1 MQDSTEKAV
10 GLTRFLSGS
19 LPSSFRIFISI
30 VLLSFFVGIIASL
43 LSGIS
48 LYVSVARGGA
58 DGLFII
64 GVPAVLSSAICFL
77 MRRKIRFKKI
87 LFVSFVSSM
96 IYSLFYVAARLI
108 DANKISIVSSFNVML
123 VGNAIV
129 FALWFSVTYILFNIR
144 KSSLFFGI
152 VQPTLNIVFFM
163 AYGPIAS
170 PATAPEIV
178 LLKLYLASAIFLL
191 AVYVM
196 FWLVNA
202 PIKRTFGVSGVD
214 AGSLFLA
221 QWFERSKKLE
231 DIFDEVGV
239 EIDTLLGV
247 MAFKAKDKMKCI
259 FLIPY
264 VHFGPFG
271 NLGGSEFPFL
281 LSSALKEKTNAE
293 VMVFHGTATHD
304 FNPVSSEEVTKFIK
318 KTQDALQEMQFKKA
332 SGSISLGK
340 SETCRAHSL
349 VVNCDGF
356 LALTRA
362 PRTTEDIDFSLGL
375 AFRNK
380 AIASGLK
387 EAMIADAHNA
397 ETGEITRVEAG
408 DPLSFEY
415 MDAIGKAVEGR
426 KKDKPIKLG
435 VATDSLTDLG
445 REAGIGRDGM
455 KVAIFEFDKKRF
467 AFILFDGNS
476 IIPSIRKDI
485 INAVREMGVDCEV
498 MTTDSHSANVVSGVI
513 NPIGRVK
520 GDEVMKRACQCVSKA
535 SKNLESVDA
544 GMKVEKVEG
553 VRVFGVS
560 QSQQLIGTVN
570 SIVAVMRILAP
581 LLFLAAALFALW
593 AIAKI

>member
-19 LPSSFRIFISI
+19 LPSSFRIFILI
-30 VLLSFFVGIIASL
+30 VLLSFFVGIIAGL
-43 LSGIS
+43 LSGNS
-48 LYVSVARGGA
+48 LIASIAHGG
-58 DGLFII
+58 GEGVFII

-77 MRRKIRFKKI
+77 MGRRIRFRKI
-87 LFVSFVSSM
+87 LFVSFASAIV
-96 IYSLFYVAARLI
+96 YSLFYIAARLI
-108 DANKISIVSSFNVML
+108 QAGNFAMVNSFNVML
-123 VGNAIV
+123 VGNALV
-129 FALWFSVTYILFNIR
+129 FAIWFSVIYIIFNLR

-163 AYGPIAS
+163 AYSPLAS
-170 PATAPEIV
+170 GTAPELA
-178 LLKLYLASAIFLL
+178 LLKLYFASSIFLV
-191 AVYVM
+191 AVYAM

-202 PIKRTFGVSGVD
+202 PIKRTFGVSGIE

-221 QWFERSKKLE
+221 QWFEKSKKLE
-231 DIFDEVGV
+231 DVFDEVGV

-247 MAFKAKDKMKCI
+247 MAFKAKGRLKCI

-271 NLGGSEFPFL
+271 NLGGSEFPYL
-281 LSSALKEKTNAE
+281 LSNAINEATDAE

-304 FNPVSSEEVTKFIK
+304 FNPVSSGEVVKFIK
-318 KTQDALQEMQFKKA
+318 RTQDALKEMRFKKA
-332 SGSISLGK
+332 LGSISLGK
-340 SETCRAHSL
+340 YETCRVHSL
-349 VVNCDGF
+349 VVNGKGF

-380 AIASGLK
+380 AIAGGLD

-397 ETGEITRVEAG
+397 ETGEISRIEAG

-415 MDAIGKAVEGR
+415 MDAVGKAVENRG
-426 KKDKPIKLG
+426 KDRPIKLG
-435 VATDSLTDLG
+435 VAADTMIDMG
-445 REAGIGRDGM
+445 KEAGVGKDGM
-455 KVAIFEFDKKRF
+455 KAALFEFDGERF

-476 IIPSIRKDI
+476 ILPNIRREIKSAVKD
-485 INAVREMGVDCEV
+485 MGIGCEV

-513 NPIGRVK
+513 NPVGKVK
-520 GDEVMKRACQCVSKA
+520 GDEIVKRACLCVSKA
-535 SKNLESVDA
+535 AKNLENVEAD
-544 GMKVEKVEG
+544 MRVEKVEG

-570 SIVAVMRILAP
+570 AIVAVMRIVAP
-581 LLFLAAALFALW
+581 LLFLGAALFALW

>member
-1 MQDSTEKAV
+1 MQDSTGKAV

-30 VLLSFFVGIIASL
+30 VLLSFFVGVIASL
-43 LSGIS
+43 LSGSGLLASI
-48 LYVSVARGGA
+48 ARGGGE
-58 DGLFII
+58 GLFIM

-77 MRRKIRFKKI
+77 ARRKIRFKKI
-87 LFVSFVSSM
+87 LFVSFVSAM
-96 IYSLFYVAARLI
+96 VYSLFYVAARFI
-108 DANKISIVSSFNVML
+108 EVNKFDMLSSFNVML
-123 VGNAIV
+123 VGNALV
-129 FALWFSVTYILFNIR
+129 FAIWFSVAYILFNIR
-144 KSSLFFGI
+144 KSAVFFGI
-152 VQPTLNIVFFM
+152 AQPTLNMVFFM

-178 LLKLYLASAIFLL
+178 LMKLYFASSIFLV

-202 PIKRTFGVSGVD
+202 PMKRTFGVSGIE

-247 MAFKAKDKMKCI
+247 MAFKAKDKLKCV

-271 NLGGSEFPFL
+271 NLGGSEFPYI
-281 LSSALKEKTNAE
+281 LSNAINEATDAE

-304 FNPVSSEEVTKFIK
+304 FNPVSSEEAVKFIK
-318 KTQDALQEMQFKKA
+318 KTQDALKEMQFKKA
-332 SGSISLGK
+332 LGSMSLGK
-340 SETCRAHSL
+340 SETCRAQSL
-349 VVNCDGF
+349 VVNGKGF

-375 AFRNK
+375 AFRNR
-380 AIASGLK
+380 AIASGLE
-387 EAMIADAHNA
+387 EAMVADAHNA

-408 DPLSFEY
+408 DPLGFEY
-415 MDAIGKAVEGR
+415 MDAIEKAVERR

-435 VATDSLTDLG
+435 VAADSLIDLG
-445 REAGIGRDGM
+445 KEAGVGKDGL
-455 KVAIFEFDKKRF
+455 KVALFELDRERF
-467 AFILFDGNS
+467 AFVLFDGNS
-476 IIPSIRKDI
+476 ILPSVRKEI
-485 INAVREMGVDCEV
+485 INAVKEMNIGCEV

-520 GDEVMKRACQCVSKA
+520 RDEIVKRAYQCVSKA
-535 SKNLESVDA
+535 LKNLESVEAD
-544 GMKVEKVEG
+544 MRVERVEG

-570 SIVAVMRILAP
+570 SIVAVMRVVAP

>member
-1 MQDSTEKAV
+1 MQDSTGKAV

-30 VLLSFFVGIIASL
+30 VLLSFFVGVIASL
-43 LSGIS
+43 LSGSGLLASI
-48 LYVSVARGGA
+48 ARGGGE
-58 DGLFII
+58 GLFIM

-77 MRRKIRFKKI
+77 ARRKIRFKKI
-87 LFVSFVSSM
+87 LFVSFVSAM
-96 IYSLFYVAARLI
+96 VYSLFYVAARFI
-108 DANKISIVSSFNVML
+108 EVNKFDMLSSFNVML
-123 VGNAIV
+123 VGNALV
-129 FALWFSVTYILFNIR
+129 FAIWFSVAYILFNIR
-144 KSSLFFGI
+144 KSAVFFGI
-152 VQPTLNIVFFM
+152 AQPTLNMVFFM

-178 LLKLYLASAIFLL
+178 LMKLYFASSIFLV

-202 PIKRTFGVSGVD
+202 PMKRTFGVSGIE

-247 MAFKAKDKMKCI
+247 MAFKAKDKLKCV

-271 NLGGSEFPFL
+271 NLGGSEFPYI
-281 LSSALKEKTNAE
+281 LSNAINEATDAE

-304 FNPVSSEEVTKFIK
+304 FNPVSSEEAVKFIK
-318 KTQDALQEMQFKKA
+318 KTQDALKEMQFKKA
-332 SGSISLGK
+332 LGSMSLGK
-340 SETCRAHSL
+340 SETCRAQSL
-349 VVNCDGF
+349 VVNGKGF

-375 AFRNK
+375 AFRNR
-380 AIASGLK
+380 AIASGLE
-387 EAMIADAHNA
+387 EAMVADAHNA

-415 MDAIGKAVEGR
+415 MDAIEKAVERR

-435 VATDSLTDLG
+435 VAADSLIDLG
-445 REAGIGRDGM
+445 KEAGVGKDGL
-455 KVAIFEFDKKRF
+455 KVALFELDRERF
-467 AFILFDGNS
+467 AFVLFDGNS
-476 IIPSIRKDI
+476 ILPSVRKEI
-485 INAVREMGVDCEV
+485 INAVKEMNIGCEV
-498 MTTDSHSANVVSGVI
+498 MTTDSHSTNVISGVI

-520 GDEVMKRACQCVSKA
+520 RDEIVKRAYQCVSKA
-535 SKNLESVDA
+535 SKNLESVEAD
-544 GMKVEKVEG
+544 MRVERVEG

-570 SIVAVMRILAP
+570 SIVAVMRVVAP

>member
-1 MQDSTEKAV
+1 MQGSTEKAV

-30 VLLSFFVGIIASL
+30 ALFSFFVGVIASFL
-43 LSGIS
+43 TGSS
-48 LYVSVARGGA
+48 FVTSVAHGGGE
-58 DGLFII
+58 GLFII

-77 MRRKIRFKKI
+77 MRRRIRFKKI
-87 LFVSFVSSM
+87 LFVSFVCVAV
-96 IYSLFYVAARLI
+96 YSFFYILARLI
-108 DANKISIVSSFNVML
+108 QSNKFEMVSSFNVML
-123 VGNAIV
+123 VGNALV
-129 FALWFSVTYILFNIR
+129 FSVWFSVAYVLFSIR
-144 KSSLFFGI
+144 KSAVFIGI

-163 AYGPIAS
+163 AYS
-170 PATAPEIV
+170 PLSSGTAPE
-178 LLKLYLASAIFLL
+178 LALMKLYFASSIFLV
-191 AVYVM
+191 AVYAM

-202 PIKRTFGVSGVD
+202 PIKRTFGVSGIE

-231 DIFDEVGV
+231 DIFDEMGV

-247 MAFKAKDKMKCI
+247 MAFKAKNKLKCI
-259 FLIPY
+259 LLIPY
-264 VHFGPFG
+264 IHFGPFG
-271 NLGGSEFPFL
+271 NLGGSEFPYL
-281 LSSALKEKTNAE
+281 LSNAVNEATDAE

-304 FNPVSSEEVTKFIK
+304 FNPVSTEEAVKFIK
-318 KTQDALQEMQFKKA
+318 KTQDALGEMSFKKA
-332 SGSISLGK
+332 LGSISLGK
-340 SETCRAHSL
+340 HETCKAHSL
-349 VVNCDGF
+349 VVNNKGF
-356 LALTRA
+356 IALTRA

-380 AIASGLK
+380 AIAGGLE

-408 DPLSFEY
+408 DPLGFDY

-426 KKDKPIKLG
+426 KKDKPVKLG
-435 VATDSLTDLG
+435 VAADYLVEFG
-445 REAGIGRDGM
+445 KEAGVGKDGM
-455 KVAIFEFDKKRF
+455 KVALFEFDGERF

-476 IIPSIRKDI
+476 IVPSIRKEI
-485 INAVREMGVDCEV
+485 INAVKEIGVGCEV

-520 GDEVMKRACQCVSKA
+520 GDEIVRRVCQCIKKA
-535 SKNLESVDA
+535 SKNLESVEAD
-544 GMKVEKVEG
+544 MKVEKVEG

-570 SIVAVMRILAP
+570 SIVAVMRIVAP

-593 AIAKI
+593 AITKI